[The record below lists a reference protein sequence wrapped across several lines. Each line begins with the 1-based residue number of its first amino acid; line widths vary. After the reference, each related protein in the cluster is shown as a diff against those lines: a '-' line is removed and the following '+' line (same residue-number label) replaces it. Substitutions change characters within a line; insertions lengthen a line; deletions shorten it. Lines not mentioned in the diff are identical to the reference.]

1 MQTQYRSEISA
12 PNICGTYAPSDMA
25 ATYGFAPRYCELK
38 TSYDRFDGGFNGS
51 YSDWVT
57 GFDSRTLSHW
67 FDPALH
73 SGSGFWLDVTSL
85 FICRPSLL
93 YPIFVN
99 QWSGT
104 ANDDKILVASVNGCT
119 AVRPYSVHGLP
130 YSK

>member
-1 MQTQYRSEISA
+1 MQTQYRSEVSA
-12 PNICGTYAPSDMA
+12 PDICATSAPLDMS
-25 ATYGFAPRYCELK
+25 ATYGFAPRFCELK
-38 TSYDRFDGGFNGS
+38 TSYDRFDGGFNDA

-57 GFDSRTLSHW
+57 GFDARTLSHW

-73 SGSGFWLDVTSL
+73 SGSGFWLDVSSL

-104 ANDDKILVASVNGCT
+104 ANDDKLLVASVNGCT

-130 YSK
+130 FSN